1 MLPKEQRAALLSTKE
16 YMSLWRRGVLDK
28 VVASQRAL
36 QNFMAY
42 GYDPGYIK
50 SAIYDLT
57 QAMKTL
63 EDDEHANSQVH
74 PS

>member
-1 MLPKEQRAALLSTKE
+1 MLPKEQRAALLTSKE

-42 GYDPGYIK
+42 GFDPGYIE
-50 SAIYDLT
+50 SAIFDLQMAKST
-57 QAMKTL
+57 IEEYKN
-63 EDDEHANSQVH
+63 EDTKV
-74 PS
+74 